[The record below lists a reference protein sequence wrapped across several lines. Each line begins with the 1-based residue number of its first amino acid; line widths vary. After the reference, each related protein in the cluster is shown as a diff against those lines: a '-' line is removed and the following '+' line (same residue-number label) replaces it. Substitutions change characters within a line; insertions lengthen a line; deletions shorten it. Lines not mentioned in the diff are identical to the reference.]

1 MVSLD
6 PNSRLSIDEILNHP
20 WLTEGE
26 ISNPEQ
32 IRHEFKKR
40 NRQVQEEVRS
50 EAASKKVEKAA
61 MSKNKAYRSGNE
73 VDDETGA
80 LKPLKELE

>member
-1 MVSLD
+1 
-6 PNSRLSIDEILNHP
+6 
-20 WLTEGE
+20 
-26 ISNPEQ
+26 
-32 IRHEFKKR
+32 
-40 NRQVQEEVRS
+40 VRS